1 MPDPAVGEEAGEGGA
16 ADRSESL
23 SPILRRGAKISGG
36 ALMFTQLVTLVQTMA
51 LARLLSPYEVGV
63 FYAGTVLTTF
73 LLTFSEG
80 GLRSALVQRQ
90 RGLEEAANT
99 VFWVTLWAGIVWAV
113 LALAAAPLV
122 GLIFSS
128 TTAGLIAA
136 VTAGSLVLHAL
147 TNVPEGL
154 LQRRFDFRQR
164 VLVQPSVVL
173 AYAATSVTL
182 CALGMGVWGLVIAWY
197 VSQVVWVAVSW
208 TLASWRPRRG
218 LASIKVWREM
228 AHYGMPLF
236 VGAAAH
242 RGQELFNTVVVGRVL
257 SAAALGNYRYGVR
270 LGMLPG
276 AVIIEVASYV
286 LFPAFSRTANDAARF
301 KSGFLRA
308 LRALWVAAAPTAG
321 MIAIFGVPVTV
332 LLLGEQ
338 WRDAGLTFAA
348 LAGACLGVALAA
360 VGFEAIKGH
369 GRTTLLNWVNGT
381 EIVLGVVSML
391 ALVQYGPVGIGLSIS
406 ISALWGGLLGLL
418 LARNLVGVAIS
429 ELAEVL
435 VPPAVAAVIAA
446 VAWGSVEYLVVHSQ
460 HKGVIW
466 GLAIL
471 VLEVVGFLITYAAV
485 LLLVAR
491 ATRSRVFT
499 SSSLPKTWRITRNSR
514 EA

>member
-1 MPDPAVGEEAGEGGA
+1 
-16 ADRSESL
+16 
-23 SPILRRGAKISGG
+23 
-36 ALMFTQLVTLVQTMA
+36 
-51 LARLLSPYEVGV
+51 
-63 FYAGTVLTTF
+63 
-73 LLTFSEG
+73 
-80 GLRSALVQRQ
+80 
-90 RGLEEAANT
+90 
-99 VFWVTLWAGIVWAV
+99 
-113 LALAAAPLV
+113 
-122 GLIFSS
+122 
-128 TTAGLIAA
+128 
-136 VTAGSLVLHAL
+136 
-147 TNVPEGL
+147 
-154 LQRRFDFRQR
+154 
-164 VLVQPSVVL
+164 
-173 AYAATSVTL
+173 
-182 CALGMGVWGLVIAWY
+182 
-197 VSQVVWVAVSW
+197 
-208 TLASWRPRRG
+208 
-218 LASIKVWREM
+218 M

-446 VAWGSVEYLVVHSQ
+446 LAWGSVEYLVVHSQ
-460 HKGVIW
+460 HKGLIW

-471 VLEVVGFLITYAAV
+471 VFEVVGFLITYAAV